1 MTPAGSR
8 RSDVDR
14 VGTRQDVLAGDR
26 LGARV
31 AAVVVD
37 YDSGPVLAAC
47 VTSLVAQSVAQVVV
61 VDNGAP
67 TAVLTEQSAPGVAPA
82 RQVRVVRTGANL
94 GYGAGANRG
103 VAAAPG
109 ADVVLVMNPDVE
121 LHPGAVDALVRAID
135 ADPAVAVVGP
145 RVLEADGSRYP
156 SARRFPSPGDA
167 LAHALV
173 GRVWPDNRFSRRY
186 RMADLGTDR
195 AVAVDWVSGACFA
208 VRRRAWEE
216 LGGFDEAYFMYA
228 EDMDLCWRAR
238 QAGWDVVYDPSA
250 TVTHLQG
257 VSTRRRPYAMLAAHH
272 RSALRFTWRTQVG
285 WRRLLVP
292 GGAAVLAA
300 RMVAETARLA
310 LGAAP
315 RRRAVRGVPPQRL
328 G

>member
-1 MTPAGSR
+1 MTAARSR
-8 RSDVDR
+8 RSDVAR
-14 VGTRQDVLAGDR
+14 VGTRQDVLAGER
-26 LGARV
+26 PGARV

-47 VTSLVAQSVAQVVV
+47 VASLVAQAVAQVVV

-67 TAVLTEQSAPGVAPA
+67 TAVLTEEPPGVARAVP
-82 RQVRVVRTGANL
+82 VRVVRTGANL

-103 VAAAPG
+103 VAAAPSV
-109 ADVVLVMNPDVE
+109 DVVLVMNPDVE

-156 SARRFPSPGDA
+156 SARRFPSPGVA
-167 LAHALV
+167 LVHALV
-173 GRVWPDNRFSRRY
+173 GRVWPDNRFSSRY
-186 RMADLGTDR
+186 RMADLGTAR
-195 AVAVDWVSGACFA
+195 AVPVDWVSGACFA
-208 VRRRAWEE
+208 VRRQAWEE

-257 VSTRRRPYAMLAAHH
+257 VSTRRHPYAMLAAHH

-300 RMVAETARLA
+300 RMVAETVRLVV
-310 LGAAP
+310 GAAP
-315 RRRAVRGVPPQRL
+315 SRRAVSGVPPQRL